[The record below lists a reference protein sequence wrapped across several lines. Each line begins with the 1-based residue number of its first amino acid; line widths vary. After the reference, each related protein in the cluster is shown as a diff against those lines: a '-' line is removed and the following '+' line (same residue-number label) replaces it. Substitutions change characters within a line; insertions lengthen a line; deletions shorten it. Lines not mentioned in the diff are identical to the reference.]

1 MRLCS
6 QGETASVEE
15 NDTSE
20 QQKALDRFL
29 VASKCRRHDRVA
41 LLRHTMYY
49 AIATASG
56 EPSADSVVAQFRGKP
71 MATVQIATKGALQKD
86 ESLATLFSPT
96 ERTEIMEAE
105 PHTRKRKR
113 ATGQVTLQVH
123 VSEDASVAAVSSS
136 VPTGRNAENVT
147 FGATDETRREPE
159 VAEEQADTGA
169 NEKQDDGQDGTG
181 AGEKQDGPG
190 ADEKQ
195 DGPGAGKLYQD
206 NVWDESEP
214 REHGHAN
221 PLPPVQG
228 QRSNPSPANTWTYQ
242 ESLAEQYRLLRNA
255 AAIMQANGAA
265 PLDVAEMQVNLARL
279 LACADILL
287 EPWERTLA
295 TLR

>member
-6 QGETASVEE
+6 QGETAGVEE

-49 AIATASG
+49 AIATAKG

-71 MATVQIATKGALQKD
+71 TATVQIATKQALQKD

-113 ATGQVTLQVH
+113 ATDQVTLQVH

-136 VPTGRNAENVT
+136 VSMDSNAENVT
-147 FGATDETRREPE
+147 PGATDETRREPE
-159 VAEEQADTGA
+159 VTEEQGDTAA
-169 NEKQDDGQDGTG
+169 NEDDRQDGTG
-181 AGEKQDGPG
+181 ADEKQDGPG

-195 DGPGAGKLYQD
+195 DSLGAGQLYQD
-206 NVWDESEP
+206 SVRDESEP
-214 REHGHAN
+214 RERGHAN

-242 ESLAEQYRLLRNA
+242 ESVAEQYRLLRNA

-279 LACADILL
+279 LAGTDVLL